1 MPDPCSKLGQR
12 RDSTTEEATGA
23 TIKQAKEYNHK
34 RTVKDNEPANTHV
47 EMLKVIFAVT
57 VEDQT
62 TLFSVTYLGTITMS
76 ECCNQHSTP

>member
-1 MPDPCSKLGQR
+1 MSQ
-12 RDSTTEEATGA
+12 
-23 TIKQAKEYNHK
+23 Q
-34 RTVKDNEPANTHV
+34 THV

-76 ECCNQHSTP
+76 ECCNQHSIL